1 MAIQLSCATFL
12 GVEGIIISVE
22 IDISRGIPS
31 FNIVGMADTSV
42 KEAKDRVRAAIIN
55 SGYKF
60 PNNRITIN
68 LAPADLKKE
77 GTIFDLPIAIGIL
90 IASKQIEIESMDQY
104 LVMGE
109 LSLSGKLKKV
119 KGVLPITIEGSKK
132 GFKKLLI
139 PYDNYVDCSMIKGI
153 QIYPLNSLKQA
164 VGFLLH
170 KDMPS
175 YHYEE
180 VKEIA
185 KESSRDF
192 SEVIGQEAAKRAL
205 EVAAAGG
212 HNILMHGAPGSGK
225 TMLAERI
232 TSILPNLTY
241 EEALDVTKIYSVHE
255 GVNYEGGLIQRRP
268 FRSPHNTITEV
279 ALVGGGRNLMPG
291 EISLAHNGVL
301 FLDEILEFKKSLL
314 QMLRQPLEDRTIKIT
329 RNAGTVSYPSSFML
343 VAALNPCPCGFYG
356 TNIKP
361 CRCSDYEIKRYI
373 GKLSGPLLDRID
385 IFTQVNPL
393 SYGEINC
400 NIKKE
405 SSKEIRE
412 RVENAR
418 TIQVERFKS
427 ENIKSNSEMKQKHI
441 KKYCQI
447 DNKTSKILELAFNKF
462 HLSTRVYSRILKVSR
477 TIADIEGKEN
487 IEEKHIIEALN
498 YRKFINSEI
507 I

>member
-12 GVEGIIISVE
+12 GVEGIVISVE

-77 GTIFDLPIAIGIL
+77 GTIFDLPIALGIL
-90 IASKQIEIESMDQY
+90 IASKQIEIENMDHY

-119 KGVLPITIEGSKK
+119 KGVLPIAIEGSKK

-139 PYDNYVDCSMIKGI
+139 PYDNYVDCSMIKDI
-153 QIYPLNSLKQA
+153 EIYPLNSLKQS
-164 VGFLLH
+164 VEFLLH

-175 YHYEE
+175 YHYKEA
-180 VKEIA
+180 KEIL

-241 EEALDVTKIYSVHE
+241 EEALDVTKIYSVHG
-255 GVNYEGGLIQRRP
+255 GVNYEGGLIKRRP

-301 FLDEILEFKKSLL
+301 FLDEILEFKKNLL

-418 TIQVERFKS
+418 TIQIKRFKD
-427 ENIKSNSEMKQKHI
+427 ENIKNNSEMKQKHI
-441 KKYCQI
+441 KKYCEI